1 MTESVMELERV
12 SMVQGP
18 YDYPHMY
25 EICEGVLYDRQYFFY
40 LENGLLCLRHVKKVE
55 QSYHTHLYLDGES
68 GGLQLAEGVQG
79 EVMQVVTEIIERLRG
94 KDGLTFLFDEL
105 LWLHGRGP
113 IELNLFNKKDEVT
126 LGGRQF
132 ATK

>member
-40 LENGLLCLRHVKKVE
+40 LENGLLCRRHVKKVE

-68 GGLQLAEGVQG
+68 EGLQLAAGVQG
-79 EVMQVVTEIIERLRG
+79 ELMQVVTEIIERLRA

>member
-1 MTESVMELERV
+1 MTESVIELERV

-25 EICEGVLYDRQYFFY
+25 EIFEGVLYDCQYFFY
-40 LENGLLCLRHVKKVE
+40 LENGILCLRHVKKVE

-79 EVMQVVTEIIERLRG
+79 EVMQVVTEIIERLRA

-113 IELNLFNKKDEVT
+113 IELNLFKK
-126 LGGRQF
+126 R
-132 ATK
+132 

>member
-1 MTESVMELERV
+1 MTESVIELERV

-25 EICEGVLYDRQYFFY
+25 EIFEGVLYDCQYFFY
-40 LENGLLCLRHVKKVE
+40 LENGILSLRHVKKVE
-55 QSYHTHLYLDGES
+55 QSYHTHLYLDGGADASLPGWRS

-79 EVMQVVTEIIERLRG
+79 EVMQVVTEIIERLRA

-105 LWLHGRGP
+105 LWLYGRGP
-113 IELNLFNKKDEVT
+113 IELNLLKK
-126 LGGRQF
+126 G
-132 ATK
+132 